1 MINFDTIIQS
11 NNHNTYKNI
20 SPFYPQHPFRCL
32 IVACSGAGKTNDLLN
47 IIHNSV
53 FHKIFVYSKTLDE
66 EKYQFLI
73 NVQKQKEQLLKKQGI
88 SENLIHF
95 STDIADAV
103 PLENLDK
110 NYQHLYIFDDI
121 CLESSKEQEK
131 YIGDLYIRSRK
142 FNASVVYISQSYFK
156 IPKIIRDN
164 ASFIVLKKIN
174 DERELKTIH
183 SIYANHSTLDEFLK
197 KYHEAVMTY
206 SNHGSLIIDN
216 VIKFNYLKLRANYVG
231 VFLINS

>member
-1 MINFDTIIQS
+1 MINFDSIIQPTNQS
-11 NNHNTYKNI
+11 PYKNI
-20 SPFYPQHPFRCL
+20 SPLYPQHPFRSI

-53 FHKIFVYSKTLDE
+53 FHKIYVYSKTLDE
-66 EKYQFLI
+66 DKYQFLI
-73 NVQKQKEQLLKKQGI
+73 NVQKQKEQLLKQQGI

-95 STDIADAV
+95 SIDITNAI

-110 NYQHLYIFDDI
+110 NYQHLYVFDDI

-142 FNASVVYISQSYFK
+142 FNTSVVYISQSYFK

-183 SIYANHSTLDEFLK
+183 SIYANHSSFDDFLK
-197 KYHEAVMTY
+197 KYHEAIATY
-206 SNHGSLIIDN
+206 NNHGSLD
-216 VIKFNYLKLRANYVG
+216 
-231 VFLINS
+231 S